1 MLRRA
6 LQLSALCLTAALGW
20 GLWHAF
26 APAPSIPT
34 LVEDAQRVDQIVI
47 DKSARRLLA
56 SRQGETVLEFDIA
69 LGFEPVGDKAEEG
82 DGKTPEGIFRVNRRN
97 ASSSFHLSL
106 GLDYPQPEDLKR
118 AEDAGRDPGGDI
130 FIHGQPNA
138 VGGALT
144 LPGDWTAGCIAISN
158 SEMERLWQLVDIG
171 TKVEIRP

>member
-1 MLRRA
+1 M
-6 LQLSALCLTAALGW
+6 TAALGW

-97 ASSSFHLSL
+97 ANSSFHLSL
-106 GLDYPQPEDLKR
+106 GLDYPQAEDLQR
-118 AEDAGRDPGGDI
+118 AEDAGIDPGGDI